1 MVITLA
7 QNSNIRRIDEL
18 GRIVIPKDIR
28 KKLHM
33 RDNEP
38 LEIYIEDDEI
48 RIKKY
53 SYLPDINEFT
63 NYLVDMGNR
72 ITNNEFIIADRE
84 RIISSSVSELTNLP
98 LGSYLDT
105 CLTSC
110 KEEKNVKAD
119 FKIQDYK
126 IEGYMN
132 MTPIIIDNDRSG
144 LIVEF
149 NRSTEINNT
158 DTMRVFKNLIEQRLN
173 NY

>member
-1 MVITLA
+1 MITLA

-38 LEIYIEDDEI
+38 LEIYIEEDEI

-63 NYLVDMGNR
+63 DYLVDMGSR
-72 ITNNEFIIADRE
+72 ITKNDFIIADRE
-84 RIISSSVSELTNLP
+84 HIVSSSISELTNLP
-98 LGSYLDT
+98 LGTYLDT

-110 KEEKNVKAD
+110 KEEKNIKAD
-119 FKIQDYK
+119 FKIQDYQL
-126 IEGYMN
+126 EGYMN
-132 MTPIIIDNDRSG
+132 MVPIIIDNDRSG

-149 NRSTEINNT
+149 NKSAEIKST